1 MSGLIL
7 HHYDASPFTQRALR
21 MLGLKRL
28 AWHSVQMPMMP
39 PKDDLVALTGG
50 YRGTPVLQVGA
61 ELFIDSQLI
70 ARKLEKLHPTP
81 SLFPAG
87 DAGLQ
92 LAMVKWSDQFFRSA
106 LKIVL
111 GAMADQWPEPFRKD
125 REHLF
130 PDIDFAT
137 VGVEAAHWRSQFRA
151 HAWLL
156 EQQLSDGRAWLAGAA
171 PSLADIQAHPFVA
184 MMRGAMPEAA
194 GELLA
199 GFTRLAAWEQRM
211 LGMGEGTRTEVDIAT
226 AHAAARAA
234 SPAEVTIDIDAHDAQ
249 RFTAGTQ
256 VVVEPDD
263 TQRGGSVGELVVLQ
277 PNEVAIRRTDPRV
290 GTVVVHFPRLGYRVR
305 AAD

>member
-1 MSGLIL
+1 
-7 HHYDASPFTQRALR
+7 
-21 MLGLKRL
+21 
-28 AWHSVQMPMMP
+28 MPMMP

-70 ARKLEKLHPTP
+70 ARKLEQLRPTP

-234 SPAEVTIDIDAHDAQ
+234 SPAEVTVDIDAHDAQ
-249 RFTAGTQ
+249 RFTAGAQ